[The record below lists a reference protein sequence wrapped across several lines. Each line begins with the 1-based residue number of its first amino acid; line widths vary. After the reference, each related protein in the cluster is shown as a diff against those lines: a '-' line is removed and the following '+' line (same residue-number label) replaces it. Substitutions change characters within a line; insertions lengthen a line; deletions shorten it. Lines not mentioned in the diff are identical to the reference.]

1 MKTNFYMT
9 SPKFKLT
16 ELSILLNL
24 YFLEVLEQVTTNIHT
39 NIHFERVLFF
49 RDLVRLKF
57 CDIRTPLTPPAHI
70 PFKTFPGNAPGP
82 PEGHS
87 ELPPKG

>member
-24 YFLEVLEQVTTNIHT
+24 YFLEVLEQVTTKKYLYQYSL
-39 NIHFERVLFF
+39 RKGSFF

-57 CDIRTPLTPPAHI
+57 RNFCVTRHLHGGQ
-70 PFKTFPGNAPGP
+70 KSC
-82 PEGHS
+82 HKKK
-87 ELPPKG
+87 LKK

>member
-24 YFLEVLEQVTTNIHT
+24 YFLEELEQVKTNIYT

-57 CDIRTPLTPPAHI
+57 RNFCVTRHLHGGQKICHI
-70 PFKTFPGNAPGP
+70 G
-82 PEGHS
+82 
-87 ELPPKG
+87 

>member
-1 MKTNFYMT
+1 MT

-24 YFLEVLEQVTTNIHT
+24 YFLEELEQVKTNIYT

-49 RDLVRLKF
+49 RDLQCSTLEISKLLRDAAFTWRPKELSHRLK
-57 CDIRTPLTPPAHI
+57 
-70 PFKTFPGNAPGP
+70 K
-82 PEGHS
+82 
-87 ELPPKG
+87 

>member
-24 YFLEVLEQVTTNIHT
+24 YFLEELEQVKTNIYT

-57 CDIRTPLTPPAHI
+57 RNFCVTLSHRL
-70 PFKTFPGNAPGP
+70 K
-82 PEGHS
+82 
-87 ELPPKG
+87 K

>member
-24 YFLEVLEQVTTNIHT
+24 YFLEVLEKGTTKKYLYQYSL
-39 NIHFERVLFF
+39 RKGYFF
-49 RDLVRLKF
+49 
-57 CDIRTPLTPPAHI
+57 
-70 PFKTFPGNAPGP
+70 
-82 PEGHS
+82 S
-87 ELPPKG
+87 